1 VKVHTRRPVV
11 PAGSREKRGRGP
23 ALSDDVEFVAM
34 SDDEAER
41 LDADRRYNDALTAL
55 DRALVR
61 TAGPPGSPPA
71 FDTPA
76 PALPVSGRPPW
87 VRIVYRWLAPFFE
100 RQQALNSRVAAS
112 LDELTGRER
121 DRQASFERF
130 QTALIV
136 FLQQITAFVE
146 TKDRVV
152 VAGTA
157 ARLDAQAQAIGALPD
172 LRAQVGVLQ
181 RATQMLHRELELV
194 DSRESRAD
202 SRQSPV
208 GNPQSSA
215 GSRQSPA
222 TSHPPLDDYKYVGFE
237 DRFRGSGEDIRAKLR
252 AYLPVFAGA
261 SDVLDVGC
269 GRGEF
274 LALLQAEG
282 VRATGVDANHEM
294 VAVAREQGLDVAE
307 SDALEHLESRPDGSL
322 GGLMAAQVV
331 EHLEP
336 EYLLRLL
343 ATAFHKLRPGAPI
356 VIETINPACWLAF
369 FSSYLRDF
377 THVRPVHPET
387 LQYLLQASGFGGV
400 TIRYSAPVPEH
411 MKMQPINLPAET
423 LAAADPA
430 SRALVDTARV
440 ANANAA
446 ILNNLLFSYLDY
458 AAIGHRS

>member
-1 VKVHTRRPVV
+1 
-11 PAGSREKRGRGP
+11 
-23 ALSDDVEFVAM
+23 M
-34 SDDEAER
+34 SDEDRER
-41 LDADRRYNDALTAL
+41 MEADRRYNHALAAL

-61 TAGPPGSPPA
+61 TAGLPGSGPA
-71 FDTPA
+71 FDPLA
-76 PALPVSGRPPW
+76 PALPASVRRPT
-87 VRIVYRWLAPFFE
+87 VRIVSRWLAPFFE
-100 RQQALNSRVAAS
+100 RQEAFNRRVAAA

-146 TKDRVV
+146 TKDRAV

-157 ARLDAQAQAIGALPD
+157 ARLDAQEQAIGALPD

-194 DSRESRAD
+194 DRRESPAD
-202 SRQSPV
+202 SRQSSV
-208 GNPQSSA
+208 G
-215 GSRQSPA
+215 GRQSPA

-237 DRFRGSGEDIRAKLR
+237 DRFRGSDDDIRAKLR

-261 SDVLDVGC
+261 TDVLDVGC

-294 VAVAREQGLDVAE
+294 IAVAREHGFDVAE
-307 SDALEHLESRPDGSL
+307 SDALEYLESMPDGSL

-336 EYLLRLL
+336 AYLMRLL
-343 ATAFHKLRPGAPI
+343 ATAFHKLRPEAPI

-377 THVRPVHPET
+377 THVRPMHPET

-400 TIRYSAPVPEH
+400 TIRYSAPVPDH

>member
-1 VKVHTRRPVV
+1 
-11 PAGSREKRGRGP
+11 
-23 ALSDDVEFVAM
+23 M
-34 SDDEAER
+34 SDDESER
-41 LDADRRYNDALTAL
+41 LDADRRYNDALAAL

-61 TAGPPGSPPA
+61 TAGLPGGAPA
-71 FDTPA
+71 FDTLA
-76 PALPVSGRPPW
+76 AALPVSGRPPW
-87 VRIVYRWLAPFFE
+87 VRVVYRWLAPFFE
-100 RQQALNSRVAAS
+100 RQQALNSRVASA

-181 RATQMLHRELELV
+181 RATQMLQRELV
-194 DSRESRAD
+194 DSRHPPVE
-202 SRQSPV
+202 SRQSAV
-208 GNPQSSA
+208 A
-215 GSRQSPA
+215 SRQSTGA
-222 TSHPPLDDYKYVGFE
+222 SHPPFDDYKYVGFE

-252 AYLPVFAGA
+252 AYLPLFAGA

-294 VAVAREQGLDVAE
+294 VAVAREHGFEVAE
-307 SDALEHLESRPDGSL
+307 SDALEHLESMPDGSL

-336 EYLLRLL
+336 GYLMRLL

-411 MKMQPINLPAET
+411 MKMQSINLPAET
-423 LAAADPA
+423 LSAADPA
-430 SRALVDTARV
+430 SRALVDSARV

-446 ILNNLLFSYLDY
+446 ILNNLLFTYLDY

>member
-1 VKVHTRRPVV
+1 
-11 PAGSREKRGRGP
+11 
-23 ALSDDVEFVAM
+23 M
-34 SDDEAER
+34 SDDDRKR
-41 LDADRRYNDALTAL
+41 LDADRRYNDALAAL
-55 DRALVR
+55 DRALVG
-61 TAGPPGSPPA
+61 TAGRPGSGPA
-71 FDTPA
+71 FDTVV
-76 PALPVSGRPPW
+76 PALPASVRRPW
-87 VRIVYRWLAPFFE
+87 ARIVYRWLAPFFE
-100 RQQALNSRVAAS
+100 RQQALNGRVAGAI
-112 LDELTGRER
+112 DELTGRER

-130 QTALIV
+130 HTALIV

-146 TKDRVV
+146 TKDRAV
-152 VAGTA
+152 VARTG
-157 ARLDAQAQAIGALPD
+157 ARLEEQEQSLGALPD

-181 RATQMLHRELELV
+181 RATQMLQRELV
-194 DSRESRAD
+194 DSRQPIVDGRQSSVD
-202 SRQSPV
+202 SRQS
-208 GNPQSSA
+208 
-215 GSRQSPA
+215 R
-222 TSHPPLDDYKYVGFE
+222 PLDDYKYVGFE
-237 DRFRGSGEDIRAKLR
+237 DRFRGSDEDIRAKLR

-294 VAVAREQGLDVAE
+294 VAVAREHGLDVAE
-307 SDALEHLESRPDGSL
+307 SDALEHLESMPDGSL

-336 EYLLRLL
+336 AYLMRLL
-343 ATAFHKLRPGAPI
+343 ATAFHKLRPEAPI

-400 TIRYSAPVPEH
+400 TIRYSAPVPDH
-411 MKMQPINLPAET
+411 MKMQPVNLPAET

-430 SRALVDTARV
+430 SRALVDTSRV
-440 ANANAA
+440 VNANAA

-458 AAIGHRS
+458 AAIGYRS

>member
-1 VKVHTRRPVV
+1 VNVR
-11 PAGSREKRGRGP
+11 SE
-23 ALSDDVEFVAM
+23 DVEFVGM
-34 SDDEAER
+34 SDEDRER
-41 LDADRRYNDALTAL
+41 LEADHRYNDALAAL

-61 TAGPPGSPPA
+61 TAGLPGSGPA
-71 FDTPA
+71 FDTLAPVLPA
-76 PALPVSGRPPW
+76 GVRRPW
-87 VRIVYRWLAPFFE
+87 VRLVYGWLAPFFE
-100 RQQALNSRVAAS
+100 RQQALNSRVAAA
-112 LDELTGRER
+112 LDEVTARER

-136 FLQQITAFVE
+136 FLQQITALVE
-146 TKDRVV
+146 TKDRAA

-157 ARLDAQAQAIGALPD
+157 ARLDAQEQATLSLPD

-181 RATQMLHRELELV
+181 RATQMLTREQELV
-194 DSRESRAD
+194 DRRQSPVD
-202 SRQSPV
+202 SRQSSV
-208 GNPQSSA
+208 V
-215 GSRQSPA
+215 SRKSPA
-222 TSHPPLDDYKYVGFE
+222 ASHRPLDDYKYVGFE

-252 AYLPVFAGA
+252 AYLPLFAGA

-282 VRATGVDANHEM
+282 VRATGVDVNHEM

-307 SDALEHLESRPDGSL
+307 SDALEHLESMPDGSL
-322 GGLMAAQVV
+322 GGLMAAQVA

-336 EYLLRLL
+336 AYLMRLL
-343 ATAFHKLRPGAPI
+343 ATAFHKLRPEAPI

-377 THVRPVHPET
+377 THVRPMHPET
-387 LQYLLQASGFGGV
+387 LQYLMQASGFGGV
-400 TIRYSAPVPEH
+400 TIRYSAPVPDH
-411 MKMQPINLPAET
+411 MKMQPINLPGET

-430 SRALVDTARV
+430 SRALVETARV
-440 ANANAA
+440 SNANAA

>member
-1 VKVHTRRPVV
+1 MKLCERPQT
-11 PAGSREKRGRGP
+11 AIHSRLQARASNGSRP

-34 SDDEAER
+34 SEDDSER
-41 LDADRRYNDALTAL
+41 LDADRRYNDALDAL

-61 TAGPPGSPPA
+61 TAGLPGSPPA
-71 FDTPA
+71 FNTPA
-76 PALPVSGRPPW
+76 LALPASVRRPW

-100 RQQALNSRVAAS
+100 RQQAFNSRVAAA
-112 LDELTGRER
+112 LDELTARER
-121 DRQASFERF
+121 DRHAGFERF

-146 TKDRVV
+146 TKDRAV

-157 ARLDAQAQAIGALPD
+157 ARLDAQEQAIGALPD

-194 DSRESRAD
+194 DSRESRVD
-202 SRQSPV
+202 T
-208 GNPQSSA
+208 PQSSA
-215 GSRQSPA
+215 GSRRSPA
-222 TSHPPLDDYKYVGFE
+222 TSHPLLDDYKYVGFE
-237 DRFRGSGEDIRAKLR
+237 DRFRGSDEDIRAKLR

-282 VRATGVDANHEM
+282 VRAAGVDANHEM
-294 VAVAREQGLDVAE
+294 VAVAREHGLDVAE
-307 SDALEHLESRPDGSL
+307 SDALDHLESMPDGSL

-331 EHLEP
+331 EHLDP
-336 EYLLRLL
+336 GYLMRLL

-377 THVRPVHPET
+377 THVRPMHPET

-400 TIRYSAPVPEH
+400 SIRYSAPVPDH
-411 MKMQPINLPAET
+411 MKMQPINLPAGT

>member
-1 VKVHTRRPVV
+1 MVDHD
-11 PAGSREKRGRGP
+11 RERQ
-23 ALSDDVEFVAM
+23 
-34 SDDEAER
+34 
-41 LDADRRYNDALTAL
+41 DADRRYNDALAAL

-61 TAGPPGSPPA
+61 NAELPDRGPTFDALVPTRPAGA
-71 FDTPA
+71 
-76 PALPVSGRPPW
+76 RRPW
-87 VRIVYRWLAPFFE
+87 VRLVHGWLAPFFE
-100 RQQALNSRVAAS
+100 RQQALTSRVAGA
-112 LDELTGRER
+112 LEELAGRER
-121 DRQASFERF
+121 DRQVGFERF

-146 TKDRVV
+146 TKDRAV

-157 ARLDAQAQAIGALPD
+157 ARLDAQEQAIGALPD
-172 LRAQVGVLQ
+172 LRAQVGALQ
-181 RATQMLHRELELV
+181 RATQMLKRELV
-194 DSRESRAD
+194 DSRESPD
-202 SRQSPV
+202 GSRQP
-208 GNPQSSA
+208 SA
-215 GSRQSPA
+215 GSRQSAA
-222 TSHPPLDDYKYVGFE
+222 TAYQPLDDYQYVGFE
-237 DRFRGSGEDIRAKLR
+237 DRFRGSDEDIRAKLR

-294 VAVAREQGLDVAE
+294 VAVAREHGLEVAE
-307 SDALEHLESRPDGSL
+307 SDALEHLESKPDASL

-336 EYLLRLL
+336 GYLMRLL

-356 VIETINPACWLAF
+356 VIETINAACWLAF

-411 MKMQPINLPAET
+411 VKMQPINIPAET

>member
-1 VKVHTRRPVV
+1 
-11 PAGSREKRGRGP
+11 
-23 ALSDDVEFVAM
+23 M
-34 SDDEAER
+34 SDDDRER
-41 LDADRRYNDALTAL
+41 LEADRRYNDALTAL

-61 TAGPPGSPPA
+61 TAALPGSGPA
-71 FDTPA
+71 FDTLSPA
-76 PALPVSGRPPW
+76 FPASVRRPW
-87 VRIVYRWLAPFFE
+87 VRIVYGWLAPFFE
-100 RQQALNSRVAAS
+100 RQQALNGRVAAA

-136 FLQQITAFVE
+136 FLQQITELVE
-146 TKDRVV
+146 TKDR
-152 VAGTA
+152 AAAAATA
-157 ARLDAQAQAIGALPD
+157 ARIDAQERAIGALPD

-181 RATQMLHRELELV
+181 RATEMLKRELVESRESLV
-194 DSRESRAD
+194 DSRESFVASRRSPVD
-202 SRQSPV
+202 SRQSSV
-208 GNPQSSA
+208 
-215 GSRQSPA
+215 GSRRSPA
-222 TSHPPLDDYKYVGFE
+222 ASHRPLDDYQYVGFE
-237 DRFRGSGEDIRAKLR
+237 DRFRGSDEDIRAKLR

-261 SDVLDVGC
+261 SDVLDLGC

-274 LALLQAEG
+274 LALLEAEG

-294 VAVAREQGLDVAE
+294 VAVARDHGLDVAE
-307 SDALEHLESRPDGSL
+307 SDALEHLESIPDGSL

-336 EYLLRLL
+336 AYLMRLL
-343 ATAFHKLRPGAPI
+343 ATAFHKLRPEAPI

-377 THVRPVHPET
+377 THVRPMHPET

-400 TIRYSAPVPEH
+400 TIRYSAPVPDQ
-411 MKMQPINLPAET
+411 MKMRSINLSAET
-423 LAAADPA
+423 LAAADPV
-430 SRALVDTARV
+430 SRALVETARV
-440 ANANAA
+440 ANANAV

>member
-1 VKVHTRRPVV
+1 
-11 PAGSREKRGRGP
+11 
-23 ALSDDVEFVAM
+23 M
-34 SDDEAER
+34 SDDDRER
-41 LDADRRYNDALTAL
+41 LDADRRYNDALAAL

-61 TAGPPGSPPA
+61 TAGLPGSGPA
-71 FDTPA
+71 FDTLA
-76 PALPVSGRPPW
+76 PALPASVRRPW

-100 RQQALNSRVAAS
+100 RQQALNSRVAGAI
-112 LDELTGRER
+112 DELAGRER
-121 DRQASFERF
+121 DRRASFERF

-157 ARLDAQAQAIGALPD
+157 ARLDAQEQAIGALPD

-181 RATQMLHRELELV
+181 RATQMLKRELELV
-194 DSRESRAD
+194 DSR
-202 SRQSPV
+202 
-208 GNPQSSA
+208 QSSV
-215 GSRQSPA
+215 GSRQSPT
-222 TSHPPLDDYKYVGFE
+222 TSHRPLDDYKYVGFE
-237 DRFRGSGEDIRAKLR
+237 DRFRGSDEDIRAKLR

-294 VAVAREQGLDVAE
+294 VAVAREHGLDVAE
-307 SDALEHLESRPDGSL
+307 SDALEHLESMPDGSL

-336 EYLLRLL
+336 AYLMRLL
-343 ATAFHKLRPGAPI
+343 ATAFHKLRPEAPI

-400 TIRYSAPVPEH
+400 TIRYSAPVPDH

>member
-1 VKVHTRRPVV
+1 MIDHD
-11 PAGSREKRGRGP
+11 RERH
-23 ALSDDVEFVAM
+23 
-34 SDDEAER
+34 
-41 LDADRRYNDALTAL
+41 DADRRYNEALAAL

-61 TAGPPGSPPA
+61 TAELPGRGPT
-71 FDTPA
+71 FDAMA
-76 PALPVSGRPPW
+76 PTLVAGVGRPW
-87 VRIVYRWLAPFFE
+87 VRLVHGWLAPFFE
-100 RQQALNSRVAAS
+100 RQQAFTSRVAGA
-112 LDELTGRER
+112 LEALTGRER
-121 DRQASFERF
+121 DRQVGFERF

-146 TKDRVV
+146 TKDRAV

-157 ARLDAQAQAIGALPD
+157 ARIDAQEEAIGALPD
-172 LRAQVGVLQ
+172 LRAQVGALQ
-181 RATQMLHRELELV
+181 RATQMLKRELV
-194 DSRESRAD
+194 DSRQSLVESRE
-202 SRQSPV
+202 SPV
-208 GNPQSSA
+208 GSRQPST
-215 GSRQSPA
+215 GSRLSAA
-222 TSHPPLDDYKYVGFE
+222 TAHQPLDDYQYVGFE
-237 DRFRGSGEDIRAKLR
+237 DRFRGSDEDIRAKLR
-252 AYLPVFAGA
+252 AYLPVFTGA
-261 SDVLDVGC
+261 SDVLDVGS

-294 VAVAREQGLDVAE
+294 VAVARERGLEVAE
-307 SDALEHLESRPDGSL
+307 SDALEHLESMPDGSL

-336 EYLLRLL
+336 AYLMRLL
-343 ATAFHKLRPGAPI
+343 ATAFHKLRPNAPI

-377 THVRPVHPET
+377 THVRPMHPET

-400 TIRYSAPVPEH
+400 TIRYSAPVPDH

-458 AAIGHRS
+458 ALIGHRS

>member
-1 VKVHTRRPVV
+1 MNVR
-11 PAGSREKRGRGP
+11 SE
-23 ALSDDVEFVAM
+23 DVEFVGM
-34 SDDEAER
+34 SDDDRER
-41 LDADRRYNDALTAL
+41 LEADRHYNDALAAL

-61 TAGPPGSPPA
+61 TAGLPGSGPA
-71 FDTPA
+71 FDTLA
-76 PALPVSGRPPW
+76 PALPASVRRPW
-87 VRIVYRWLAPFFE
+87 VRIVYSWLAPFFE
-100 RQQALNSRVAAS
+100 RQLALNSRVAAA
-112 LDELTGRER
+112 LDEVTGWER

-130 QTALIV
+130 QAALIV

-146 TKDRVV
+146 TKDRAV

-157 ARLDAQAQAIGALPD
+157 AQLDAQGQAIGSLPD

-181 RATQMLHRELELV
+181 RATQMLKRELV
-194 DSRESRAD
+194 DSRQSSVD
-202 SRQSPV
+202 SRQP
-208 GNPQSSA
+208 
-215 GSRQSPA
+215 PA
-222 TSHPPLDDYKYVGFE
+222 ASHRPLDDYQYVGFE
-237 DRFRGSGEDIRAKLR
+237 DRFRGSDEDIRAKLH
-252 AYLPVFAGA
+252 AYLPVFASA

-282 VRATGVDANHEM
+282 V
-294 VAVAREQGLDVAE
+294 VAREHGLDVAE
-307 SDALEHLESRPDGSL
+307 SDALEHLESMPDGSL
-322 GGLMAAQVV
+322 GGLMAAQVA

-336 EYLLRLL
+336 AYLMRLL

-377 THVRPVHPET
+377 THVRPMHPET
-387 LQYLLQASGFGGV
+387 LQYLMQASGFGGV
-400 TIRYSAPVPEH
+400 TIRYSAPVPDH

-423 LAAADPA
+423 LAAADPT
-430 SRALVDTARV
+430 SRALVDTAHV